1 MTNTNLQ
8 PKSNYRSQVGIKGE
22 NANMNKSKKGS
33 RVINILIAL
42 SVIVII
48 VLAFT
53 YFRLYSENFLTHG
66 FNPDRVTE
74 ASQLYNEIISFNFIT
89 DYPETPEE
97 VMELYLK
104 TVRLLYGDML
114 RNEDYIF
121 NVIEV
126 QRRFLSDEIL
136 RRNRIDDQFRIFQ
149 MKLEELAEMD
159 VVTISLEQRAPVFPT
174 PERDICTIRVTQFNS
189 GARNTHLVY
198 TLSSDNPAGRW
209 RIIYWE
215 VTDANF
221 NPLREQ

>member
-1 MTNTNLQ
+1 M
-8 PKSNYRSQVGIKGE
+8 K
-22 NANMNKSKKGS
+22 KSKKSS
-33 RVINILIAL
+33 RVIDILIAL
-42 SVIVII
+42 SVIVIV

-53 YFRLYSENFLTHG
+53 YFRLYSESFLTHG

-97 VMELYLK
+97 VMALYLK

-114 RNEDYIF
+114 RNEEYIR
-121 NVIEV
+121 NVVEV
-126 QRRFLSDEIL
+126 QRRFLCDDIL
-136 RRNRIDDQFRIFQ
+136 RRNRLDDQLRVLQ
-149 MKLEELAEMD
+149 MKLEDLAEMG
-159 VVTISLEQRAPVFPT
+159 VVTIALEQRTPVFPT
-174 PERDICTIRVTQFNS
+174 PERNVCTIRVTQFNA
-189 GARNTHLVY
+189 GARNTHLIY

-221 NPLREQ
+221 NPL